1 MRPSPSILASALLAA
16 VVAVAL
22 PGCASAPIA
31 TVEQAPGADVR
42 AYTTFAFFEPF
53 DLEREGYGTMTG
65 ERARAVLRAEM
76 EARGY
81 RLDPENP
88 ALRINLIAAPDPA
101 AERPK
106 FSLGLGVGVGG
117 GNTRGGLG
125 VGIPLGGGSR
135 ERSRL
140 PGALSVDVVDVV
152 DTAAR
157 RVVWTGS
164 VDVGRTGRGGER
176 EALDAALVRVMA
188 AMPRRS
194 ASAD

>member
-16 VVAVAL
+16 VVTVAL

-42 AYTTFAFFEPF
+42 AYTPF
-53 DLEREGYGTMTG
+53 EGYGTMTG

-117 GNTRGGLG
+117 GSTRGGLG
-125 VGIPLGGGSR
+125 VGIPIGGGSR

-140 PGALSVDVVDVV
+140 PGAIAIDVVD
-152 DTAAR
+152 AQAK
-157 RVVWTGS
+157 RVVWTGG
-164 VDVGRTGRGGER
+164 VDVGRAGRDGEA
-176 EALDAALVRVMA
+176 EALDAALRRVMA
-188 AMPRRS
+188 AMPRRDG
-194 ASAD
+194 AEP

>member
-16 VVAVAL
+16 VVTVAL

-117 GNTRGGLG
+117 GSTRGGLG
-125 VGIPLGGGSR
+125 VGIPIGGGSR

-140 PGALSVDVVDVV
+140 PGAIAIDVVD
-152 DTAAR
+152 AQAK
-157 RVVWTGS
+157 RVVWTGG
-164 VDVGRTGRGGER
+164 VDVGRAGRDGEA
-176 EALDAALVRVMA
+176 EALDAALRRVMA
-188 AMPRRS
+188 AMPRRDG
-194 ASAD
+194 AEP

>member
-1 MRPSPSILASALLAA
+1 MAPRTVFPRTASAVLLFAGLVFA
-16 VVAVAL
+16 GL
-22 PGCASAPIA
+22 PGCATTP
-31 TVEQAPGADVR
+31 TVTAEQAAGADVT
-42 AYTTFAFFEPF
+42 AYSSFAFFEPF
-53 DLEREGYGTMTG
+53 DLEREGYGTFTG
-65 ERARAVLRAEM
+65 ERVRAVVRAEM

-88 ALRINLIAAPDPA
+88 ALRINVIAAPSEGRGA
-101 AERPK
+101 AN

-140 PGALSVDVVDVV
+140 PGALAIDVV
-152 DTAAR
+152 DTAQR

-164 VDVGRTGRGGER
+164 VDLPRTRRGGER
-176 EALDAALVRVMA
+176 EALEASLVRVMA
-188 AMPRRS
+188 AMPRRGEQP
-194 ASAD
+194 